1 MLFLSFLTVR
11 FELVQG
17 KILIFVPTLNILC
30 ASDLYFDLV
39 MFLFNFIFV
48 EVYFVAKQYFPP
60 YCQYE
65 LFNLNFWFVRTQ
77 LLKNFGCMNFVLEVI
92 FSCFSY
98 VEAGGSCFHLF
109 MCMFKLVSWWTIA
122 VFIVFFLFNLL

>member
-1 MLFLSFLTVR
+1 
-11 FELVQG
+11 
-17 KILIFVPTLNILC
+17 
-30 ASDLYFDLV
+30 

-65 LFNLNFWFVRTQ
+65 LFNWFVRTQ

-109 MCMFKLVSWWTIA
+109 IMLVVHVQIGILVDNSCFDS
-122 VFIVFFLFNLL
+122 VFSV